1 MKSLALK
8 TIVFS
13 LYKRKGDTV
22 SIYLGGKRRVGVKGV
37 LMRKPAPVKLDL
49 AVFSPSRHM
58 VLLDPVGVPVT
69 PGTLWHFLR
78 DQASWA
84 SFSPLS
90 SVTLEPFQAQL
101 LLKLFCFPPERDRE
115 LNLCCRGSL

>member
-1 MKSLALK
+1 MKSPALK
-8 TIVFS
+8 TIGFS
-13 LYKRKGDTV
+13 LYKRKVDTV
-22 SIYLGGKRRVGVKGV
+22 SIYLGGGGRGRRVGVKGV

-49 AVFSPSRHM
+49 ALFPPSRHM

-90 SVTLEPFQAQL
+90 SVTL
-101 LLKLFCFPPERDRE
+101 
-115 LNLCCRGSL
+115 LNLSKLNCC